1 MTRVCIPTVGLAG
14 AHDAVSEH
22 FGRAGAYT
30 FVDSETGAVDVVVN
44 TTLHVGG
51 EGYPPDLIA
60 GHGGEAML
68 CGGLGR
74 RAVAMFEAAG
84 IVVYA
89 GASGTVADAM
99 EQWRSGRLSAATRE
113 TACQEHAFRDEDHG
127 QHGHHGHHGHG

>member
-1 MTRVCIPTVGLAG
+1 MTRVCIPTVGQAG
-14 AHDAVSEH
+14 LRDTVCEH

-30 FVDSETGAVDVVVN
+30 FVDNETGAVDVVVN

-60 GHGGEAML
+60 RHGGEAML

-74 RAVAMFEAAG
+74 RAVAMFEEAG
-84 IVVYA
+84 IAVCA

-99 EQWRSGRLSAATRE
+99 EQWRSGRLQTATRE
-113 TACQEHAFRDEDHG
+113 TACQEHAFRNEEHA
-127 QHGHHGHHGHG
+127 HHGHHG

>member
-1 MTRVCIPTVGLAG
+1 MGHAGLDDVVC
-14 AHDAVSEH
+14 EH

-60 GHGGEAML
+60 HHGGHTML

-74 RAVAMFEAAG
+74 RAVSMFEEGG
-84 IVVYA
+84 IMVYV
-89 GASGTVADAM
+89 GASGTVSEAM
-99 EQWRSGRLSAATRE
+99 EQWRTGRLQAATRE
-113 TACQEHAFRDEDHG
+113 SACQEHAFRDEDHG
-127 QHGHHGHHGHG
+127 HHAHHHHGG